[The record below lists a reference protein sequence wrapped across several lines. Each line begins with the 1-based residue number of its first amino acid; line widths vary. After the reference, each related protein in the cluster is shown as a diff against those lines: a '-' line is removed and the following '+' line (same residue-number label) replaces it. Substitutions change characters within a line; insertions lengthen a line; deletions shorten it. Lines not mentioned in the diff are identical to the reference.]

1 MLTQEQRTALAERL
15 RRGREDTVP
24 APIPRRRAGLAEL
37 PLSYGQEQLWFLDRF
52 APGLPTYNIV
62 PALRLSGPLDD
73 AALDRVL
80 TGLVARHEALR
91 TRLVTVAGG
100 HPVQVIDPPGPVAAE
115 RVDLSELAP
124 GPRQAALRELADTEA
139 ARPFD
144 LAAGP
149 LLRTWLVRLAAPA
162 LAQSP
167 VAGRAEHVLLIVVHH
182 TVFDGWSAGV
192 LARELAALYR
202 AEVTGEPAGLDELPV
217 QFADYAVWERDRL
230 QGPVLAELAD
240 YWRGVLDGF
249 ETVQLPADRPRPVL
263 DTFDGAVAG
272 HLAGRDLLDGLRE
285 LSRRE
290 GTTLFVTLM
299 AGLQALL
306 HRYTGQ
312 TDITVGTVSASRGRA
327 ELAPLIGFLVNM
339 LPIRGDLAGDPP
351 FTGLMARLKDATIGA
366 YAHQDLPLGKL
377 VETIALER
385 DLSRAP
391 VFQIALSYAE
401 PGQAELPAAGLTVAP
416 AGLELGV
423 NPAKFDLTIVAEARD
438 AGLWLECIYKTGLFD
453 AATVE
458 RLLGH
463 LEVLL
468 RGAVADPSARLS
480 ALPVLTEAEL
490 YAELIEWNDTAAPVP
505 PGCVHEA
512 IAARAARSPAAVAA
526 EFEGQRWTYAELDRH
541 ASQIGR
547 RLRELGVGPEVLVGV
562 CMQAGLDRLAAVL
575 GVWKAGGGY
584 VPLDPAAPASRL
596 SFMITD
602 TATPV
607 ILTDTASITSLPA
620 PAAGHVSV
628 VNLEA
633 ERDLISRLAHTS
645 PAGTGARPENVA
657 YVIYTS
663 GSTGQ
668 PKGVVIE
675 HRQAMNFL
683 HGLVSNWAVTP
694 RDAVLAF
701 SSLTF
706 DASVIDLFTPLLAG
720 ARVVLA
726 PPETRHS
733 PPRLAALLRSAAIT
747 FVLLPPA
754 VLSLLDDEPFPAL
767 RVLLTGGE
775 ELPAELARRWAARD
789 LTFVNAYGPTEAT
802 VIATYQVLDA
812 GRPLAPP
819 PIGRANRPNYQVY
832 VLDPQLNPVP
842 AGVIGELHV
851 GGAGVARGYLNRPE
865 LTRERFI
872 PDPFSEEPGARLYKT
887 GDLVRRRTDGA
898 IVFVGRIDDQVKIR
912 GLRIEL
918 GEIEAA
924 LLAHPGVAQAVAAVV
939 TGPAGDRQLA
949 AYLRPAC
956 DRPGPRLDE
965 LREHLA
971 RRLPGYMVPADL
983 VVLDRF
989 PLNASGKVDKAALP
1003 PPRLTAT
1010 AGYAAP
1016 ATVIETLVADFY
1028 ATLLGR
1034 EQVGATDSF
1043 FDLGGSSLQAMRLIS
1058 VLDEELDV
1066 DVGPAAV
1073 FLAAT
1078 PRQLTA
1084 LLRDKHGLDD
1094 AELTPEDLDGLD
1106 ELDAGVGSP

>member
-1 MLTQEQRTALAERL
+1 VLTPEQRDALAERL
-15 RRGREDTVP
+15 RRGREDTAA
-24 APIPRRRAGLAEL
+24 APIPRRTGGLAREAAL
-37 PLSYGQEQLWFLDRF
+37 PLSCGQEQLWFLDRF

-62 PALRLSGPLDD
+62 CALALSGPLDD
-73 AALDRVL
+73 AALDRAL
-80 TGLVARHEALR
+80 TGLVVRHEALR
-91 TRLVTVAGG
+91 TRLVTAEGG
-100 HPVQVIDPPGPVAAE
+100 HPVQVIGAPGPVTAD
-115 RVDLSELAP
+115 RVDLSGLAP
-124 GPRQAALRELADTEA
+124 GPRQAALSELADTEA

-149 LLRTWLVRLAAPA
+149 LLRTWLVRLEPA
-162 LAQSP
+162 
-167 VAGRAEHVLLIVVHH
+167 RHVLLSVVHH

-192 LARELAALYR
+192 LARDLAALYG
-202 AEVTGEPAGLDELPV
+202 AEVTGESSGLDPLPV

-230 QGPVLAELAD
+230 QGPVLAELAG
-240 YWRGVLDGF
+240 YWRGALDGF

-312 TDITVGTVSASRGRA
+312 ADITVGTVSASRGRA

-339 LPIRGDLAGDPP
+339 LPIRGDLSGDPP
-351 FTGLMARLKDATIGA
+351 FTGLLARLKDATIGA

-377 VETIALER
+377 VEAIALER

-401 PGQAELPAAGLTVAP
+401 PDHAEWTAGGLTVAP
-416 AGLELGV
+416 ARLELGV

-468 RGAVADPSARLS
+468 RGAVADPAARLS

-490 YAELIEWNDTAAPVP
+490 YAELIEWNDTAAEVP

-512 IAARAARSPAAVAA
+512 IAAQAARRPAAVAA
-526 EFEGQRWTYAELDRH
+526 EFEGQRWTYAELLER
-541 ASQIGR
+541 AEPIAA
-547 RLRELGVGPEVLVGV
+547 RLRAAGVGPEVLTGV
-562 CMQAGLDRLAAVL
+562 CMATGLPRLAALL
-575 GVWKAGGGY
+575 GIWLAGGGY
-584 VPLDPAAPASRL
+584 VPLDPAAPADRL
-596 SFMITD
+596 AFMIAD
-602 TATPV
+602 TAMPV
-607 ILTDTASITSLPA
+607 ILTDDASAANLPA
-620 PAAGHVSV
+620 PGQPATDALVL
-628 VNLEA
+628 NLDA
-633 ERDLISRLAHTS
+633 EPDAISRLDSTG
-645 PAGTGARPENVA
+645 PAGAGVRPENVA

-733 PPRLAALLRSAAIT
+733 PPRLAALLRSAGIT

-775 ELPAELARRWAARD
+775 ELPGELARRWAGRD

-802 VIATYQVLDA
+802 VMATYQVLDS
-812 GRPLAPP
+812 GSPVPP

-832 VLDPQLNPVP
+832 VLDPQLSPVP

-872 PDPFSEEPGARLYKT
+872 PDPFSETPGARLYKT
-887 GDLVRRRTDGA
+887 GDLVRRRPDGA

-924 LLAHPGVAQAVAAVV
+924 LLAHPGVAQAVATVV

-956 DRPGPRLDE
+956 DRPVPRLEE

-971 RRLPGYMVPADL
+971 RRLPGYMVPAEL

-1003 PPRLTAT
+1003 PPELTAT
-1010 AGYAAP
+1010 SGYVAP

>member
-1 MLTQEQRTALAERL
+1 M
-15 RRGREDTVP
+15 
-24 APIPRRRAGLAEL
+24 
-37 PLSYGQEQLWFLDRF
+37 
-52 APGLPTYNIV
+52 
-62 PALRLSGPLDD
+62 
-73 AALDRVL
+73 
-80 TGLVARHEALR
+80 
-91 TRLVTVAGG
+91 
-100 HPVQVIDPPGPVAAE
+100 
-115 RVDLSELAP
+115 
-124 GPRQAALRELADTEA
+124 
-139 ARPFD
+139 
-144 LAAGP
+144 
-149 LLRTWLVRLAAPA
+149 
-162 LAQSP
+162 
-167 VAGRAEHVLLIVVHH
+167 
-182 TVFDGWSAGV
+182 
-192 LARELAALYR
+192 
-202 AEVTGEPAGLDELPV
+202 
-217 QFADYAVWERDRL
+217 
-230 QGPVLAELAD
+230 
-240 YWRGVLDGF
+240 
-249 ETVQLPADRPRPVL
+249 
-263 DTFDGAVAG
+263 
-272 HLAGRDLLDGLRE
+272 
-285 LSRRE
+285 
-290 GTTLFVTLM
+290 
-299 AGLQALL
+299 
-306 HRYTGQ
+306 
-312 TDITVGTVSASRGRA
+312 
-327 ELAPLIGFLVNM
+327 
-339 LPIRGDLAGDPP
+339 
-351 FTGLMARLKDATIGA
+351 
-366 YAHQDLPLGKL
+366 
-377 VETIALER
+377 
-385 DLSRAP
+385 
-391 VFQIALSYAE
+391 
-401 PGQAELPAAGLTVAP
+401 
-416 AGLELGV
+416 
-423 NPAKFDLTIVAEARD
+423 
-438 AGLWLECIYKTGLFD
+438 
-453 AATVE
+453 
-458 RLLGH
+458 
-463 LEVLL
+463 
-468 RGAVADPSARLS
+468 
-480 ALPVLTEAEL
+480 
-490 YAELIEWNDTAAPVP
+490 
-505 PGCVHEA
+505 
-512 IAARAARSPAAVAA
+512 
-526 EFEGQRWTYAELDRH
+526 
-541 ASQIGR
+541 
-547 RLRELGVGPEVLVGV
+547 
-562 CMQAGLDRLAAVL
+562 
-575 GVWKAGGGY
+575 
-584 VPLDPAAPASRL
+584 
-596 SFMITD
+596 
-602 TATPV
+602 
-607 ILTDTASITSLPA
+607 
-620 PAAGHVSV
+620 
-628 VNLEA
+628 
-633 ERDLISRLAHTS
+633 
-645 PAGTGARPENVA
+645 
-657 YVIYTS
+657 IYTS

-733 PPRLAALLRSAAIT
+733 PPRLAALLRSAGIT

-775 ELPAELARRWAARD
+775 ELPGELARRWAGRD

-802 VIATYQVLDA
+802 VMATYQVLDS
-812 GRPLAPP
+812 GSPAPP

-832 VLDPQLNPVP
+832 VLDPQLSPVP

-872 PDPFSEEPGARLYKT
+872 PDPFSEAPGARLYKT
-887 GDLVRRRTDGA
+887 GDLVRRRPDGA

-956 DRPGPRLDE
+956 DRPEPRLEE

-971 RRLPGYMVPADL
+971 RRLPGYMVPAEL

-1003 PPRLTAT
+1003 PPQLTAT